1 MSRIFLASFFVF
13 WLVCTASFANDE
25 DFYVIDDVQIHS
37 FGDSPSEAKNK
48 AFDDSRKKGL
58 EILFGKLGL
67 DPLILEEFSAED
79 LEETIKSEQVK
90 SEIIAGSNYSAIF
103 KITYDQNYLDY
114 ILKQKKLEILK
125 SEDNYIALP
134 ITKTESSIS
143 LWEDNNGWRSAVS
156 KAVDDKVQRNSA
168 YKIFVVD
175 GDIENKKS
183 ITKKSILLQDYKQF
197 KPTLRKY
204 KSRGVY
210 LISFFNDVKNQK
222 IIVDVAIVKQNEK
235 KNIRFS
241 FINPSSV
248 PKSDLVNK
256 VAEKTID
263 YLLSRNGKK
272 LRKTNNDIKKI
283 IINNGSYSRWL
294 KTKQKITNSG
304 LVDHIV
310 MKSISTQRVVLSIKY
325 IGQNPDIIQAFQDIG
340 LNLEKIGENS
350 FEIDN

>member
-13 WLVCTASFANDE
+13 WLICTASFANDE
-25 DFYVIDDVQIHS
+25 DFYIIDDVQIHS
-37 FGDSPSEAKNK
+37 FGNSPSEAKNK

-58 EILFGKLGL
+58 EILFEKLGL

-90 SEIIAGSNYSAIF
+90 SEIIAGNNYSAIF

-114 ILKQKKLEILK
+114 LLKQRKLEILE

-134 ITKTESSIS
+134 ITRTENDLI
-143 LWEDNNGWRSAVS
+143 LWEDTNGWRSAIS
-156 KAVDDKVQRNSA
+156 TAVDNKIQRNSD

-175 GDIENKKS
+175 GDIENTKS
-183 ITKKSILLQDYKQF
+183 IAKKSILLQEYKQF
-197 KPTLRKY
+197 EPTLKKY
-204 KSRGVY
+204 KSKGVY
-210 LISFFNDVKNQK
+210 LISFFNDINNQK
-222 IIVDVAIVKQNEK
+222 IIVDVTILKINEK

-248 PKSDLVNK
+248 AKSDLVNK

-263 YLLSRNGKK
+263 YLLSRNAKK
-272 LRKTNNDIKKI
+272 LRKTNNNIKNI
-283 IINNGSYSRWL
+283 TIHNNSYSRWL
-294 KTKQKITNSG
+294 KTKQRISDSG
-304 LVDHIV
+304 LIDEIV
-310 MKSISTQRVVLSIKY
+310 IKSISTQRVVLSIKY

-340 LNLEKIGENS
+340 FNLEKVGENS